1 MGKNWKGHGGGRGG
15 GGGSGDLT
23 SCRGFAG
30 VLGTCDA
37 AREKESNKELT
48 NLLQQT
54 IERIYPVVA
63 EDSIDSPQ
71 ESDSIADM
79 IKSEVAQLKSKK
91 QGGGQD
97 VVSINTGIK
106 GIVFVKISRRDI
118 CPVKLIKAIFDQVKA
133 DKVPCTRHVVR
144 IIPLQLAFFPNDD
157 EFSSTAKMLVE
168 CEFEQSAETQI
179 TLPRLMLNK
188 AFSKRKA
195 AEVTGKT
202 EESGAE
208 KCKEAGGQLTRD
220 DGDCEPDRKRPCVES
235 AEESVVVQHET
246 SAPPQEP
253 AVIASGAVVGEPEEK
268 LSVAQVVQKT
278 VAAVAV
284 PVMPATANL
293 PVVRYMVQFKA
304 RNHNTLTKNGV
315 LQKLRECM
323 PPHVRQNY
331 MDAQVGDSAV

>member
-30 VLGTCDA
+30 VIGTCDA

-144 IIPLQLAFFPNDD
+144 IIPLQLAF
-157 EFSSTAKMLVE
+157 L
-168 CEFEQSAETQI
+168 
-179 TLPRLMLNK
+179 
-188 AFSKRKA
+188 
-195 AEVTGKT
+195 
-202 EESGAE
+202 
-208 KCKEAGGQLTRD
+208 
-220 DGDCEPDRKRPCVES
+220 
-235 AEESVVVQHET
+235 
-246 SAPPQEP
+246 
-253 AVIASGAVVGEPEEK
+253 
-268 LSVAQVVQKT
+268 
-278 VAAVAV
+278 
-284 PVMPATANL
+284 
-293 PVVRYMVQFKA
+293 VQFKA

-331 MDAQVGDSAV
+331 MDAQVGGSAV